1 MHGIG
6 TYYGLGVRKRPVS
19 PARSLSPES
28 AERFR
33 PRLEAAERAFGEPF
47 RGITTSGEVIP
58 DLLPLQATGVS
69 TQPMLRAATEL
80 LASLSEA
87 QRQAVSFPIDSDAWQ
102 RWYNIH
108 PFVMRHGLLLEDLD
122 ESQRD
127 AAMSLMRATLSAT
140 GYKTAADIM
149 KLNYTI
155 GEITGS
161 WDEYGEWVYFLSIMG
176 NPSADQPWGW
186 QLDGHHLILNCF
198 VLQDQVVVTPMFL
211 GSEPVIAETGRY
223 QGTAVLQ
230 AEQDEGLELARSLTS
245 AQRDKAV
252 LYPSILS
259 GQLPPE
265 RGRGPDG
272 RIRAAAFSDNLV
284 LPYEGICAA
293 ELSDAQT
300 QLLLDLIGLYTGR
313 LRDGHSGVWL
323 QSISAHLE
331 DTYFV
336 WMGGTD
342 ADSVFYYRIQS
353 PVTLIEFDH
362 QSGVAFDN
370 EEPMRTH
377 IHTVVRTPNGNDY
390 GKDLLRQHYARFDHS
405 SDVHVSR
412 SVAP

>member
-1 MHGIG
+1 MNGSSAYH
-6 TYYGLGVRKRPVS
+6 GLGVRKRPVS
-19 PARSLSPES
+19 PARGLSPES

-33 PRLEAAERAFGEPF
+33 PRLEAAERAIAEPF
-47 RGITTSGEVIP
+47 RGITTNGEVIP
-58 DLLPLQATGVS
+58 SLFPLPATGVS
-69 TQPMLRAATEL
+69 TEPILRAATEL
-80 LASLSEA
+80 LSALSES

-108 PFVMRHGLLLEDLD
+108 PFVMRHGLLMEDLD
-122 ESQRD
+122 EAQRA
-127 AAMSLMRATLSAT
+127 AAMSLMRATLSSP
-140 GYKTAADIM
+140 GCKTAEDIM

-161 WDEYGEWVYFLSIMG
+161 WEEYGEWVYFLSIMG
-176 NPSADQPWGW
+176 TPSADQPWGW
-186 QLDGHHLILNCF
+186 QLDGHHLIVNCF
-198 VLQDQVVVTPMFL
+198 VLPDQVVLTPMFM
-211 GSEPVIAETGRY
+211 GSEPVIAETGKY

-230 AEQDEGLELARSLTS
+230 AEQDQGLELARSLPS
-245 AQRDKAV
+245 AQQQKAI

-259 GQLPPE
+259 GALPNE

-272 RIRAAAFSDNLV
+272 RIKAAAFSDNLV
-284 LPYEGICAA
+284 LPYEGICAS
-293 ELSDAQT
+293 ELSDGQT
-300 QLLLDLIGLYTGR
+300 QLLLDLVGIYTGR
-313 LRDGHSGVWL
+313 VRDGHAGVWL
-323 QSISAHLE
+323 HSIRAHLE
-331 DTYFV
+331 DTYFA

-342 ADSVFYYRIQS
+342 DDSVFYYRIHS

-405 SDVHVSR
+405 SGVHVAR

>member
-1 MHGIG
+1 MNGSNAYH
-6 TYYGLGVRKRPVS
+6 GLGVRKRPVS
-19 PARSLSPES
+19 PARRLSPES

-33 PRLEAAERAFGEPF
+33 PRREAAERAIAEPF
-47 RGITTSGEVIP
+47 RGITTTGEVIP
-58 DLLPLQATGVS
+58 DLFPLQATGVS
-69 TQPMLRAATEL
+69 TEPLLRAALDL
-80 LASLSEA
+80 LAALSEA

-108 PFVMRHGLLLEDLD
+108 PFVMRNGLLMEDLD
-122 ESQRD
+122 EAQRA
-127 AAMSLMRATLSAT
+127 AAMSLMSATFSAT
-140 GYKTAADIM
+140 GYKTAEDIM

-161 WDEYGEWVYFLSIMG
+161 WEEYGEWVYFLSIFG
-176 NPSADQPWGW
+176 TPSADQPWGW

-198 VLQDQVVVTPMFL
+198 VLQDQVVLTPMFM
-211 GSEPVIAETGRY
+211 GSEPVVAETGKY

-230 AEQDEGLELARSLTS
+230 AEQDRGLELAQSLTP

-272 RIRAAAFSDNLV
+272 RIKAAAFSDNLV

-293 ELSDAQT
+293 ELSHGQT
-300 QLLLDLIGLYTGR
+300 QLLLDLISLYTGR
-313 LRDGHSGVWL
+313 VRDGHADVWR
-323 QSISAHLE
+323 QSTRAHLE
-331 DTYFV
+331 DTHFA

-342 ADSVFYYRIQS
+342 ADSVFYYRIHS
-353 PVTLIEFDH
+353 PVALIEFDH

-405 SDVHVSR
+405 SGVHSAR

>member
-1 MHGIG
+1 MNGSSA
-6 TYYGLGVRKRPVS
+6 YYGLGVRKRPVS
-19 PARSLSPES
+19 PARRPSAES

-33 PRLEAAERAFGEPF
+33 PRLEAAERAIAEPF
-47 RGITTSGEVIP
+47 RGITTAGEIVP
-58 DLLPLQATGVS
+58 DLFPLQESGVS
-69 TQPMLRAATEL
+69 TQPILRAATEL

-87 QRQAVSFPIDSDAWQ
+87 QRQAVRFPINSDAWQ

-108 PFVMRHGLLLEDLD
+108 PFVVRHGLLLEDL
-122 ESQRD
+122 EEAQRD
-127 AAMSLMRATLSAT
+127 AAMGLMRATLSAT

-149 KLNYTI
+149 RLNYTI

-161 WDEYGEWVYFLSIMG
+161 LEEYGEWVYFLSIMG
-176 NPSADQPWGW
+176 TPSADQPWGW

-198 VLQDQVVVTPMFL
+198 VLQDQVVLTPMFM
-211 GSEPVIAETGRY
+211 GSEPVIAETGMY

-230 AEQDEGLELARSLTS
+230 AEQDQGLELARSLTP
-245 AQRDKAV
+245 AQQQTAI

-259 GQLPPE
+259 GALPSE

-272 RIRAAAFSDNLV
+272 RIKAAAFSDNLV

-293 ELSDAQT
+293 ELSDGQT
-300 QLLLDLIGLYTGR
+300 QLLLDLIGLYAGR
-313 LRDGHSGVWL
+313 LREGHAGVWL
-323 QSISAHLE
+323 HSISAHLE
-331 DTYFV
+331 NTYFA

-342 ADSVFYYRIQS
+342 ADSVFYYRIHS

-370 EEPMRTH
+370 EDPMRTH

-405 SDVHVSR
+405 SGVHVAR

>member
-1 MHGIG
+1 MYGSG
-6 TYYGLGVRKRPVS
+6 AYYGLGVRKRPVS
-19 PARSLSPES
+19 PARTLSPES

-33 PRLEAAERAFGEPF
+33 PRLEAAERAIGEPF
-47 RGITTSGEVIP
+47 RGITTSGEVIS
-58 DLLPLQATGVS
+58 DLFPLQETGVS
-69 TQPMLRAATEL
+69 TQLMLRAATEL

-87 QRQAVSFPIDSDAWQ
+87 QRQPVSFPIDSDAWQ

-108 PFVMRHGLLLEDLD
+108 PFVMRHGLLLEDLH

-127 AAMSLMRATLSAT
+127 AAMGLVRATLSPT

-149 KLNYTI
+149 RLNYTI
-155 GEITGS
+155 GEITNS
-161 WDEYGEWVYFLSIMG
+161 WEEYGEWVYFLSIMG
-176 NPSADQPWGW
+176 TPSADQPWGW
-186 QLDGHHLILNCF
+186 QLDGHHLILNCL
-198 VLQDQVVVTPMFL
+198 VLQDQVVLTPMFM

-230 AEQDEGLELARSLTS
+230 AEQDNGLELALSLTPP
-245 AQRDKAV
+245 QREKAI

-259 GQLPPE
+259 AALPSE

-293 ELSDAQT
+293 ELSDGQT
-300 QLLLDLIGLYTGR
+300 ELLFDLVGLYTGR
-313 LRDGHSGVWL
+313 VRDGHAGVWL

-331 DTYFV
+331 DTYFA

-342 ADSVFYYRIQS
+342 ADSVFYYRIHS

-362 QSGVAFDN
+362 QSGVAF
-370 EEPMRTH
+370 R
-377 IHTVVRTPNGNDY
+377 
-390 GKDLLRQHYARFDHS
+390 
-405 SDVHVSR
+405 
-412 SVAP
+412 